1 MQYECLDRKSI
12 DSDSSDWYGND
23 RYKKSTKY
31 IYMYSIDKFTST
43 LKIPIVFNLV
53 S

>member
-1 MQYECLDRKSI
+1 MYSEPMQSEYLDRKSI
-12 DSDSSDWYGND
+12 DRDSSDCYGND

-31 IYMYSIDKFTST
+31 IDKFTST
-43 LKIPIVFNLV
+43 FKNVDYVNLV

>member
-31 IYMYSIDKFTST
+31 IYSIDKFTST
-43 LKIPIVFNLV
+43 LKMPIVFNLV